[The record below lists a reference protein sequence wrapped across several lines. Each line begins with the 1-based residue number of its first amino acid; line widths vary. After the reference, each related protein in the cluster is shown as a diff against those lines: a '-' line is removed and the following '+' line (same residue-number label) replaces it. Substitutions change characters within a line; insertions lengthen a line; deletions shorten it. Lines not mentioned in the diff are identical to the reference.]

1 MKQVLDI
8 DGLDY
13 KITISDDSF
22 LKLVEE
28 IDSFTS
34 GKKRLFVVSKN
45 VYKLYAI
52 LTKKFLFPVKLNTA
66 TFK

>member
-1 MKQVLDI
+1 MKQLLDV

-45 VYKLYAI
+45 VYKLYKI
-52 LTKKFLFPVKLNTA
+52 ITLN
-66 TFK
+66 